1 MVNSSNVNFKASLV
15 SKTTVLKRTENSFK
29 TIPQEASFIKL
40 SLNNS
45 YDRKALKDIK
55 QSWQHPF
62 VESMYF
68 DFVDFLKHIE
78 EGNIFALTIQ
88 DKGFKN
94 VAPEKVLGLVEVLS
108 NGKTGQGIFLDYILK
123 APKNIQAKMGDF
135 CKIGETMLNN
145 LKNVYKGEIIRLFSL
160 SDDSIKEFYRRN
172 GFKQLGI
179 GSNLFIY
186 KPTSK

>member
-1 MVNSSNVNFKASLV
+1 MINSSNVNFKASLV

-62 VESMYF
+62 AESMYF

-78 EGNIFALTIQ
+78 EGNILLLQSKI
-88 DKGFKN
+88 
-94 VAPEKVLGLVEVLS
+94 KVLRMS
-108 NGKTGQGIFLDYILK
+108 TQKKY
-123 APKNIQAKMGDF
+123 
-135 CKIGETMLNN
+135 
-145 LKNVYKGEIIRLFSL
+145 
-160 SDDSIKEFYRRN
+160 
-172 GFKQLGI
+172 
-179 GSNLFIY
+179 
-186 KPTSK
+186 